1 MIISKILGEE
11 WRKEDLVFGLL
22 LCLLFLWKNSFYSN
36 CIRMHQREEGP
47 HTYIQMH
54 EGSSAHYPSPSSHPR
69 SSLRQVSYVLHERAL
84 PIPPPPGSDPST
96 ELQLPPCPQPG
107 ALATQG
113 IWLIRQNQ
121 LDNKWS
127 QLRCYLITVRCEPLQ
142 HYF

>member
-69 SSLRQVSYVLHERAL
+69 SSLRQVVMSCMRELFLYPHPLAQT
-84 PIPPPPGSDPST
+84 PPRSCSCHLAPS
-96 ELQLPPCPQPG
+96 LGL
-107 ALATQG
+107 
-113 IWLIRQNQ
+113 
-121 LDNKWS
+121 
-127 QLRCYLITVRCEPLQ
+127 
-142 HYF
+142 